1 MRLSLFDTLGRL
13 FYDAD
18 GPIFCQPNAAISR
31 PRTQLPAMFSIPH
44 IAIIFVV
51 VLVVFGPEKLPE
63 LARNFGKIMGEFR
76 RATGDLRSTFE
87 GHMRDLERE
96 ADLRAAR
103 EKAANSAVMTPLPA
117 AGERPAD
124 PVPPA
129 PVASQPNFV
138 PADGIVTSRAPNAVG
153 AAPAEPDGQL
163 SFDTQPLPF
172 DRASHTSSDAPAG
185 PENAPPEKVND
196 GRSGAA

>member
-1 MRLSLFDTLGRL
+1 
-13 FYDAD
+13 
-18 GPIFCQPNAAISR
+18 
-31 PRTQLPAMFSIPH
+31 MFSIAH

-76 RATGDLRSTFE
+76 RATGELRGTFE

-103 EKAANSAVMTPLPA
+103 QKAADPAVMTPLPA
-117 AGERPAD
+117 AGETAPEATPD
-124 PVPPA
+124 ATAGTSAAASPELPPA
-129 PVASQPNFV
+129 PAFT
-138 PADGIVTSRAPNAVG
+138 PADGTVATNAPYSTALREPAAVETP
-153 AAPAEPDGQL
+153 AAHETA
-163 SFDTQPLPF
+163 TLPF
-172 DRASHTSSDAPAG
+172 DAPEGGAA
-185 PENAPPEKVND
+185 NSNHDSATAPLLAPDDHKVTD

>member
-1 MRLSLFDTLGRL
+1 
-13 FYDAD
+13 
-18 GPIFCQPNAAISR
+18 
-31 PRTQLPAMFSIPH
+31 MFSIAH

-76 RATGDLRSTFE
+76 RATGELRGTFE

-103 EKAANSAVMTPLPA
+103 QKAADPAVMTPLPA
-117 AGERPAD
+117 APEGKTDPAD
-124 PVPPA
+124 ATAGTSAASGPGATGSPELPPA
-129 PVASQPNFV
+129 PNFV
-138 PADGIVTSRAPNAVG
+138 AADGTVATKAPYSTALREPV
-153 AAPAEPDGQL
+153 AEAPHQTA
-163 SFDTQPLPF
+163 SLPF
-172 DRASHTSSDAPAG
+172 DEPAQVSSSSDHDSATAPLL
-185 PENAPPEKVND
+185 APDDHKVTD

>member
-1 MRLSLFDTLGRL
+1 
-13 FYDAD
+13 
-18 GPIFCQPNAAISR
+18 
-31 PRTQLPAMFSIPH
+31 MFSIAH

-76 RATGDLRSTFE
+76 RATGELRGTFE

-103 EKAANSAVMTPLPA
+103 QKAADPAVITPLPEAGDIAPEATPDATAGTSAAASPELPPAPTFTPADGTVATNAPYSTALREPAAAHETATLPFDAPEGGAANSNHDSATAPLL
-117 AGERPAD
+117 
-124 PVPPA
+124 A
-129 PVASQPNFV
+129 P
-138 PADGIVTSRAPNAVG
+138 DDHKVT
-153 AAPAEPDGQL
+153 
-163 SFDTQPLPF
+163 
-172 DRASHTSSDAPAG
+172 
-185 PENAPPEKVND
+185 D